1 MSAVG
6 EGIEQR
12 LAAADPEPQRL
23 AARGA
28 HVVRGDF
35 RLIADMIESGSRV
48 LDVGCSDGA
57 LLEYLARERGVVGR
71 GMELSQAGVNAS
83 VSRGLSVVQGNAD
96 TDLVD
101 YPDGAFDYVV
111 LSQTLQATHDPRKV
125 MEQLVRIGRH
135 AIVSFPNFGYWRVRL
150 RLLFAGRMP
159 VTPSLPAHWY
169 ETPNIHLCTILDFVE
184 LCQRCGI
191 DIERALILG
200 DGEETREISNLM
212 RANWLGRNGMFLLQR
227 SRRQERG

>member
-6 EGIEQR
+6 EGVGQGLPTTEAR
-12 LAAADPEPQRL
+12 PKSV
-23 AARGA
+23 AARGVGA
-28 HVVRGDF
+28 VRGDF
-35 RLIADMIESGSRV
+35 RLIANMIESGSRV

-57 LLEYLARERGVVGR
+57 LLEYLAREHGIVGR

-159 VTPSLPAHWY
+159 VTPSLPDHWY
-169 ETPNIHLCTILDFVE
+169 ETQNIHLCTILDFVE

-200 DGEETREISNLM
+200 DGEEAREINNLWK
-212 RANWLGRNGMFLLQR
+212 ANWLGRNAMFLLQR
-227 SRRQERG
+227 SRRPGPG